1 MGLAGVNEDGWISG
15 DGGPLVV
22 LQSGALP
29 EWLGGSGP
37 EPGLM
42 LGGKVETDYDF
53 ICRCDDGGNVVE
65 RHGQA
70 MLVLADC
77 EMPARFVSSPL
88 GELVIVQAYLGDG
101 DVESLLSAAT
111 SSPPS
116 HTAPFALTDGR
127 LRLLVGAD
135 DRDGTVYGFAEAEAA
150 PGDKT
155 CNFWLSDGSLIVA
168 LRARA

>member
-1 MGLAGVNEDGWISG
+1 VNDGGWISG

-22 LQSGALP
+22 LQAGALP
-29 EWLGGSGP
+29 AWLGGSGP

-53 ICRCDDGGNVVE
+53 ICRCDDGGNVVD
-65 RHGQA
+65 RHGRA

-77 EMPARFVSSPL
+77 EMPAGFVSSPL
-88 GELVIVQAYLGDG
+88 GELVIVQAYVGDG
-101 DVESLLSAAT
+101 DLETLLAAAT

-116 HTAPFALTDGR
+116 HTAAFALTDGR
-127 LRLLVGAD
+127 LRLLIGAD
-135 DRDGTVYGFAEAEAA
+135 DRDGTIYGLTEAEAT

-155 CNFWLSDGSLIVA
+155 CDFWWIDGSLVVA
-168 LRARA
+168 LRPRT